1 MTFPVSIKGVVIH
14 ANKVLLLKNARDEW
28 ELPGG
33 RLEIGETPEECV
45 AREIE
50 EETGWHVAVGPIL
63 DTWLYHVEIV
73 NRHVF
78 IATYGCHPT
87 ATPEIA
93 ISPEHT
99 TATMFS
105 EEDLPALNLPNGYRR
120 SIKTWFS
127 HPGHSRRQP
136 PPEPGGHPDTHSTGP
151 HRQSGR

>member
-14 ANKVLLLKNARDEW
+14 ANKVLLLKNTRDEW

-45 AREIE
+45 AREIA
-50 EETGWHVAVGPIL
+50 EETGWHVEVGPIL
-63 DTWLYHVEIV
+63 DTWLYHVETV

-87 ATPEIA
+87 TTPEIA
-93 ISPEHT
+93 VSQEHV
-99 TATMFS
+99 TAHMFS

-120 SIKTWFS
+120 SARTWFS
-127 HPGHSRRQP
+127 HPERK
-136 PPEPGGHPDTHSTGP
+136 
-151 HRQSGR
+151 